1 MFSYL
6 YSFFYNDEKNDFE
19 KETILSPKSR
29 EKNKF
34 LELIRNLE
42 KQNKKTGVN
51 IEKCKSSKKN
61 KNQLKLIMAALTDLF
76 MQSKFMLKQISKLKD
91 KNIDQENQIYIQE
104 MLTNITELNNIF
116 DTVYGRVKYN
126 K

>member
-1 MFSYL
+1 MFSYF

-29 EKNKF
+29 ENNKL
-34 LELIRNLE
+34 LELIHNLE
-42 KQNKKTGVN
+42 KQNKKTCVN

-61 KNQLKLIMAALTDLF
+61 KNQLKLIMTALTDLF

-91 KNIDQENQIYIQE
+91 KNIDSENKIYIQE

-116 DTVYGRVKYN
+116 DTVYGSLKYN

>member
-1 MFSYL
+1 MFSYF

-61 KNQLKLIMAALTDLF
+61 KNQLKLIMSALTDLF

>member
-1 MFSYL
+1 MFSYF
-6 YSFFYNDEKNDFE
+6 YSFFYNNEKNDFE
-19 KETILSPKSR
+19 KDTILSPKSR